1 MESFGIK
8 DFFCE
13 GLISRSRW
21 LQKVVVCPSNAY
33 WPNATRETEIRNQL
47 CMDVRLKVAM
57 SAVLIAAMFV
67 TAAGGNW
74 LTFLFFA
81 AMAVIVT
88 WETS

>member
-1 MESFGIK
+1 M
-8 DFFCE
+8 
-13 GLISRSRW
+13 ISRSQW

-33 WPNATRETEIRNQL
+33 WPNDARETEIRNQL

>member
-1 MESFGIK
+1 M
-8 DFFCE
+8 
-13 GLISRSRW
+13 SRW
-21 LQKVVVCPSNAY
+21 LQKVVVCPPNAY
-33 WPNATRETEIRNQL
+33 WPNATGKTEKRNQL
-47 CMDVRLKVAM
+47 CMDDRLKVAI

-74 LTFLFFA
+74 LTFLLFA

>member
-1 MESFGIK
+1 
-8 DFFCE
+8 
-13 GLISRSRW
+13 
-21 LQKVVVCPSNAY
+21 
-33 WPNATRETEIRNQL
+33 
-47 CMDVRLKVAM
+47 MDDRLKVAI

-67 TAAGGNW
+67 AAAGGNW

>member
-1 MESFGIK
+1 MTAM
-8 DFFCE
+8 
-13 GLISRSRW
+13 
-21 LQKVVVCPSNAY
+21 VVKK
-33 WPNATRETEIRNQL
+33 RNQL
-47 CMDVRLKVAM
+47 CMDDRLKVAI